1 MKTAA
6 KNISQSALL
15 MCVSY
20 GISKGKLDL
29 LTTCQPLG
37 FCIVT
42 VATPPGVSLHPFRGS
57 SVVIGLI
64 ACGTQKRDSP
74 RIRAVIHVV

>member
-1 MKTAA
+1 MKTVL
-6 KNISQSALL
+6 KNISQIALL

-37 FCIVT
+37 FCTVT
-42 VATPPGVSLHPFRGS
+42 VATPPGVSLHPFRSS
-57 SVVIGLI
+57 SVLIGLI
-64 ACGTQKRDSP
+64 ACGTQKRGSP
-74 RIRAVIHVV
+74 RNWAVIYAV

>member
-6 KNISQSALL
+6 KNRAQSALL

-29 LTTCQPLG
+29 LPTCQPLR
-37 FCIVT
+37 FYTVT
-42 VATPPGVSLHPFRGS
+42 VATPPGVSPQPFRGS
-57 SVVIGLI
+57 SVQIGII
-64 ACGTQKRDSP
+64 ACGTQKRGSP
-74 RIRAVIHVV
+74 RIWAVIYAV